1 MSGDEPTPRV
11 VGCLLGEQTGR
22 TVDISNS
29 FEMNATGTD
38 NSPEFDRPVFD
49 QKHSQYAECFKTL
62 QVLGWYSTG
71 GPVQER
77 ELQLHK
83 KFMEHT
89 ETQAPILLMLDTG
102 RAMTPAAKELPV
114 DMFESG
120 ATLSLSLSRWSGQP
134 VVHRRGWCALHEHR
148 RQHQVIS
155 FPLQSVRLYGGEHCC
170 DYIP

>member
-1 MSGDEPTPRV
+1 MVRKHCCCVQLVLINISDHFMRIRMSGDEATPRV

-29 FEMNATGTD
+29 FEMVATGTD
-38 NSPEFDRPVFD
+38 KIPDFDRPVFD
-49 QKHSQYAECFKTL
+49 AKQSQYAECFKSL
-62 QVLGWYSTG
+62 HVLGWYSTG

-102 RAMTPAAKELPV
+102 RAMAPAAKELPV

-120 ATLSLSLSRWSGQP
+120 VGPSL
-134 VVHRRGWCALHEHR
+134 
-148 RQHQVIS
+148 
-155 FPLQSVRLYGGEHCC
+155 LQGGR
-170 DYIP
+170 PG

>member
-1 MSGDEPTPRV
+1 VQLVLINISDHFMRIRMSGDEVTPRV

-29 FEMNATGTD
+29 FEMVATGSD
-38 NSPEFDRPVFD
+38 KSPDFDRLVFD
-49 QKHSQYAECFKTL
+49 AKQSQYAECFKTL
-62 QVLGWYSTG
+62 HVLGWYSTG

-89 ETQAPILLMLDTG
+89 ETQAPILLMLDTA
-102 RAMTPAAKELPV
+102 RAMAPAAKELPV

-120 ATLSLSLSRWSGQP
+120 TDHTVTPIGVASG
-134 VVHRRGWCALHEHR
+134 
-148 RQHQVIS
+148 
-155 FPLQSVRLYGGEHCC
+155 
-170 DYIP
+170 

>member
-1 MSGDEPTPRV
+1 MSGDEATPRV

-29 FEMNATGTD
+29 FEMVATGTD
-38 NSPEFDRPVFD
+38 KIPDFDRPVFD
-49 QKHSQYAECFKTL
+49 AKQSQYAECFKSL
-62 QVLGWYSTG
+62 HVLGWYSTG

-102 RAMTPAAKELPV
+102 RAMAPAAKELPV

-120 ATLSLSLSRWSGQP
+120 VGPSL
-134 VVHRRGWCALHEHR
+134 
-148 RQHQVIS
+148 
-155 FPLQSVRLYGGEHCC
+155 LQGGR
-170 DYIP
+170 PG

>member
-1 MSGDEPTPRV
+1 MRIRMSGDEATPRV

-29 FEMNATGTD
+29 FEMVATGTD
-38 NSPEFDRPVFD
+38 KIPDFDRPVFD
-49 QKHSQYAECFKTL
+49 AKQSQYAECFKSL
-62 QVLGWYSTG
+62 HVLGWYSTG

-102 RAMTPAAKELPV
+102 RAMAPAAKELPV

-120 ATLSLSLSRWSGQP
+120 VGPSL
-134 VVHRRGWCALHEHR
+134 
-148 RQHQVIS
+148 
-155 FPLQSVRLYGGEHCC
+155 LQGGR
-170 DYIP
+170 PG